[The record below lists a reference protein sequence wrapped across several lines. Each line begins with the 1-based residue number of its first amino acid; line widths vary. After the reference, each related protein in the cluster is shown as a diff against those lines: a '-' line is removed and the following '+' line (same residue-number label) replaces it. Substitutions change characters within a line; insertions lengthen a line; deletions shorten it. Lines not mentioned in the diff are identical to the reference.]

1 MPKFII
7 HDKIACWVTFRHV
20 IEAYDPTDA
29 EQIYKDEGC
38 GDSELDPVIGDCIE
52 FLDQWLHIEPA

>member
-20 IEAYDPTDA
+20 IEANDLKDA
-29 EQIYKDEGC
+29 EQIYKEDGWM
-38 GDSELDPVIGDCIE
+38 G
-52 FLDQWLHIEPA
+52 